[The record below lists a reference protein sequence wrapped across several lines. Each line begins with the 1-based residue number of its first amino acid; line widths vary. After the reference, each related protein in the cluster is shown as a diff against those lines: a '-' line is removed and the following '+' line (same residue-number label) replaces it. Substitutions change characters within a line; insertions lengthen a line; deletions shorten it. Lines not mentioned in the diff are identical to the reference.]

1 MINIFDPCYNQIT
14 SVLEDL
20 QNALDC
26 YNNPTDVEEALTEA
40 VDLIEYMYDLGKG
53 AQNDKA

>member
-1 MINIFDPCYNQIT
+1 MKNIFDPCYNQIT

-26 YNNPTDVEEALTEA
+26 YDNPTDVEEALTEA